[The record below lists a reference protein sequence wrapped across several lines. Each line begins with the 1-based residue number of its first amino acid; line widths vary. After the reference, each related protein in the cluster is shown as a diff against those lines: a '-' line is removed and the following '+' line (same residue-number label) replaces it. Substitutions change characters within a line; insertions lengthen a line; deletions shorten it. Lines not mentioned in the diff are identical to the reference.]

1 MYFVI
6 YILMSCFAFT
16 LSLVRGH
23 DVRESYFRAPLG
35 PLYIVYAIYQILVGD
50 KVVYDKS
57 KQSVNIQTSN
67 VEYIKESPSNMA
79 DTDRIVIKF

>member
-1 MYFVI
+1 MYFII

-57 KQSVNIQTSN
+57 KQPVNTQTS
-67 VEYIKESPSNMA
+67 VKESPSNMA
-79 DTDRIVIKF
+79 DRIVIKF

>member
-1 MYFVI
+1 MYFII

-35 PLYIVYAIYQILVGD
+35 PIYIVYAIYQILVGD
-50 KVVYDKS
+50 KIVYDKQ
-57 KQSVNIQTSN
+57 KMNREELREENKEKDLENI
-67 VEYIKESPSNMA
+67 I
-79 DTDRIVIKF
+79 IKF

>member
-1 MYFVI
+1 MYFII

-57 KQSVNIQTSN
+57 KQSVSTQTS
-67 VEYIKESPSNMA
+67 VKESPSNMA

>member
-1 MYFVI
+1 MYFII

-35 PLYIVYAIYQILVGD
+35 PIYIVYALYQILVGD
-50 KVVYDKS
+50 KVVYDKQ
-57 KQSVNIQTSN
+57 KMNREKRQEDNKEKDLENI
-67 VEYIKESPSNMA
+67 I
-79 DTDRIVIKF
+79 IKF

>member
-1 MYFVI
+1 MYFII

-35 PLYIVYAIYQILVGD
+35 PIYIVYALYQILVGD
-50 KVVYDKS
+50 KVVYDKQ
-57 KQSVNIQTSN
+57 KINREERQEDNKEKELENIIIN
-67 VEYIKESPSNMA
+67 
-79 DTDRIVIKF
+79 F

>member
-1 MYFVI
+1 MYFII

-35 PLYIVYAIYQILVGD
+35 PIYIVYALYQILVGD
-50 KVVYDKS
+50 KVVYDKQ
-57 KQSVNIQTSN
+57 KINREERQEENKEKELENI
-67 VEYIKESPSNMA
+67 I
-79 DTDRIVIKF
+79 IKF

>member
-1 MYFVI
+1 MYFII

-35 PLYIVYAIYQILVGD
+35 PIYIVYALYQILVGD
-50 KVVYDKS
+50 KVVYDKQ
-57 KQSVNIQTSN
+57 KMNREEQQENNKEKELENI
-67 VEYIKESPSNMA
+67 I
-79 DTDRIVIKF
+79 IKF

>member
-1 MYFVI
+1 MYFII

-35 PLYIVYAIYQILVGD
+35 PIYIVYALYQILVGD
-50 KVVYDKS
+50 KVVYDKQ
-57 KQSVNIQTSN
+57 KMNREEQQEDNKEKELENI
-67 VEYIKESPSNMA
+67 I
-79 DTDRIVIKF
+79 IKF

>member
-57 KQSVNIQTSN
+57 KQSVNTQTS
-67 VEYIKESPSNMA
+67 VKESSSNMA

>member
-1 MYFVI
+1 MYFII

-35 PLYIVYAIYQILVGD
+35 PIYIVYALYQILVGD
-50 KVVYDKS
+50 KIVYDKQ
-57 KQSVNIQTSN
+57 KMNREEQQEENKEKELENI
-67 VEYIKESPSNMA
+67 I
-79 DTDRIVIKF
+79 IKF

>member
-1 MYFVI
+1 MYFII

-35 PLYIVYAIYQILVGD
+35 PIYIVYALYQILVGD
-50 KVVYDKS
+50 KVVYDKQ
-57 KQSVNIQTSN
+57 KINREEQQEDNKEKDLENI
-67 VEYIKESPSNMA
+67 I
-79 DTDRIVIKF
+79 IKF

>member
-1 MYFVI
+1 MYFII

-35 PLYIVYAIYQILVGD
+35 PIYIVYALYQILVGD
-50 KVVYDKS
+50 KVVYDKQ
-57 KQSVNIQTSN
+57 KMNCEKRQEDNKEKDLENI
-67 VEYIKESPSNMA
+67 I
-79 DTDRIVIKF
+79 IKF

>member
-1 MYFVI
+1 MYFII

-35 PLYIVYAIYQILVGD
+35 PVYIVYALYQILVGD
-50 KVVYDKS
+50 KVVYDKQ
-57 KQSVNIQTSN
+57 KINREEQQEDDKEKELDNI
-67 VEYIKESPSNMA
+67 I
-79 DTDRIVIKF
+79 IKF

>member
-1 MYFVI
+1 MYFII

-35 PLYIVYAIYQILVGD
+35 PIYIVYALYQILVGD
-50 KVVYDKS
+50 KVVYDKQ
-57 KQSVNIQTSN
+57 KINREERQEDNKGKELENI
-67 VEYIKESPSNMA
+67 I
-79 DTDRIVIKF
+79 IKF

>member
-57 KQSVNIQTSN
+57 KQSVNIQTS
-67 VEYIKESPSNMA
+67 VKESPSNIA
-79 DTDRIVIKF
+79 DTDHIVIKF

>member
-1 MYFVI
+1 MYFII

-35 PLYIVYAIYQILVGD
+35 PIYIVYALYQILVGD
-50 KVVYDKS
+50 KIVYDKQ
-57 KQSVNIQTSN
+57 KMNCEERQKDNKEKELENI
-67 VEYIKESPSNMA
+67 I
-79 DTDRIVIKF
+79 IKF

>member
-1 MYFVI
+1 MYFII

-35 PLYIVYAIYQILVGD
+35 PIYIVYALYQILVGD
-50 KVVYDKS
+50 KVVYDKQKMNREERQEDS
-57 KQSVNIQTSN
+57 KEKELENI
-67 VEYIKESPSNMA
+67 I
-79 DTDRIVIKF
+79 IKF

>member
-1 MYFVI
+1 MYFII

-35 PLYIVYAIYQILVGD
+35 PIYIVYALYQILVGD
-50 KVVYDKS
+50 KVVYDKQ
-57 KQSVNIQTSN
+57 KINREERQKDNKEKELENI
-67 VEYIKESPSNMA
+67 I
-79 DTDRIVIKF
+79 IKF

>member
-1 MYFVI
+1 MYFII

-35 PLYIVYAIYQILVGD
+35 PIYIVYALYQILVGD
-50 KVVYDKS
+50 KVVYDKQ
-57 KQSVNIQTSN
+57 KINREERREDNKEKELENI
-67 VEYIKESPSNMA
+67 I
-79 DTDRIVIKF
+79 IKF

>member
-1 MYFVI
+1 MYFII

-35 PLYIVYAIYQILVGD
+35 PIYIVYALYQILVGD
-50 KVVYDKS
+50 KVVYDKQ
-57 KQSVNIQTSN
+57 KMNREKRQEDNKEKNLENI
-67 VEYIKESPSNMA
+67 I
-79 DTDRIVIKF
+79 IKF

>member
-1 MYFVI
+1 MYFII

-35 PLYIVYAIYQILVGD
+35 PVYIVYAIYQILVGD
-50 KVVYDKS
+50 KVVYDKQ
-57 KQSVNIQTSN
+57 KMNHEEQQEENKEKDLENI
-67 VEYIKESPSNMA
+67 I
-79 DTDRIVIKF
+79 IKF